1 VELKERARKI
11 MNVLK
16 KTYPDARCMLRHR
29 NPYELLVAT
38 ILAAQCTDQKVN
50 EVTATLFRK
59 YRTPDDLAAAELDV
73 LQKEIKPTGF
83 FRQKA
88 KSIRNSCVAIVK
100 DYGGRVPDT
109 LEEMVKLPGV
119 GRKTANVVLGE
130 CFGKPGIIVDTHF
143 RRVTGRLG
151 LTRNE
156 DPVKIEADLNELI
169 ATGDRTLFS
178 HVITFHGR
186 RICVAR
192 KPKCEECPVNSLC
205 DYYAAQGS
213 GKSARML

>member
-16 KTYPDARCMLRHR
+16 KSYPDARCMLNHR
-29 NPYELLVAT
+29 NAYELLVAT

-59 YRTPDDLAAAELDV
+59 YRTPGDLAAADPNV
-73 LQKEIKPTGF
+73 LEKEIKPTGF

-88 KSIRNSCVAIVK
+88 KSIRNSCLAIIK
-100 DYGGRVPDT
+100 DYGGKVPDT

-156 DPVKIEADLNELI
+156 DPDKIEADLDELI
-169 ATGDRTLFS
+169 ALADRTLFS

-192 KPKCEECPVNSLC
+192 KPRCEECPVNSLC
-205 DYYAAQGS
+205 DYYAAQAS
-213 GKSARML
+213 PKSA